1 MSADIEYID
10 GRDSRKVAEFVRGI
24 ERDPP
29 VECTR
34 LLLEIDIT
42 IAELVKALN
51 AAGCTISTVRGGSQ
65 LIHRVPP
72 EAA

>member
-1 MSADIEYID
+1 MSGEIEYID
-10 GRDSRKVAEFVRGI
+10 GRDSKKVAEFVRGI

-29 VECTR
+29 VERTR

-51 AAGCTISTVRGGSQ
+51 AAGCTISTVQGSQ